1 MVRVLGIETSR
12 QLCSAALFLDGT
24 VHEDTR
30 KMARAHNE
38 HILGLIDGLVAA
50 AGVTPQDLDG
60 IAFGCGPGSFTGVRI
75 AASVA
80 QALALGAGAS
90 VAPVSSTQALAVA
103 AIEQRAVEDGVVV
116 SIRSRR
122 DAFYLASFSIADG
135 EPVVWRPDQLLTAC
149 PDWADFAQGWPLAG
163 DTPPWLPA
171 DAPVL
176 SEVTVGAG
184 LIARLGAR
192 ALAEGRGLDPE
203 LGLPAYVQGD
213 SPWRPVGGE
222 AAARLN

>member
-12 QLCSAALFLDGT
+12 QLCSAALLVDGA
-24 VHEDTR
+24 VREDTR

-38 HILGLIDGLVAA
+38 HILGLVDGLVAA
-50 AGVTPQDLDG
+50 AGVAPQDLDG

-90 VAPVSSTQALAVA
+90 VAPVSSTRALAVA

-135 EPVVWRPDQLLTAC
+135 EPAVQRPDQLLAAC
-149 PDWADFAQGWPLAG
+149 PDWGDFAQGWPLAG
-163 DTPPWLPA
+163 DPPPWLPA
-171 DAPVL
+171 DASVL
-176 SEVTVGAG
+176 CEVTVGAG

-192 ALAEGRGLDPE
+192 AFAEGRGLDPE

-213 SPWRPVGGE
+213 SPWRPADGE

>member
-1 MVRVLGIETSR
+1 
-12 QLCSAALFLDGT
+12 
-24 VHEDTR
+24 
-30 KMARAHNE
+30 MARAHNE
-38 HILGLIDGLVAA
+38 HILGLINGLVVA
-50 AGVTPQDLDG
+50 AGMAPQDLDG

-90 VAPVSSTQALAVA
+90 VAPVSSTLALAVA
-103 AIEQRAVEDGVVV
+103 AIEQLAVADGIVV

-135 EPVVWRPDQLLTAC
+135 QPTVWRRDQLLTAC
-149 PDWADFAQGWPLAG
+149 PASADFANGWPWVG
-163 DTPPWLPA
+163 DQPPWLPA
-171 DAPVL
+171 DAPFL

-192 ALAEGRGLDPE
+192 VLAEGRGLDPE

-213 SPWRPVGGE
+213 SPWRTSERP
-222 AAARLN
+222 N

>member
-1 MVRVLGIETSR
+1 
-12 QLCSAALFLDGT
+12 
-24 VHEDTR
+24 
-30 KMARAHNE
+30 MARAHNE

-50 AGVTPQDLDG
+50 AGVAPRDLDG

-90 VAPVSSTQALAVA
+90 VVPVSSTLALAVA
-103 AIEQRAVEDGVVV
+103 AIEQHPVEDGVVV

-122 DAFYLASFSIADG
+122 DAFYLASFSIVDG
-135 EPVVWRPDQLLTAC
+135 EPAPRYPDQLLTTC

-163 DTPPWLPA
+163 DPPPWLPA
-171 DAPVL
+171 NAPVL
-176 SEVTVGAG
+176 PEVTMGAG

-192 ALAEGRGLDPE
+192 ALTQGGGLDPE

-213 SPWRPVGGE
+213 SPWRMAG
-222 AAARLN
+222 

>member
-1 MVRVLGIETSR
+1 
-12 QLCSAALFLDGT
+12 
-24 VHEDTR
+24 
-30 KMARAHNE
+30 MARAHNE

-50 AGVTPQDLDG
+50 AGVVPQDLDG

-80 QALALGAGAS
+80 QALALGSGAS
-90 VAPVSSTQALAVA
+90 VAPVSSTRALAVA

-163 DTPPWLPA
+163 DPPPWLPA

>member
-12 QLCSAALFLDGT
+12 QLCSAALLVDGA
-24 VHEDTR
+24 VREDTR
-30 KMARAHNE
+30 KMARSHNE

-50 AGVTPQDLDG
+50 AGVTPQELDG
-60 IAFGCGPGSFTGVRI
+60 VAFGCGPGSFTGVRI

-80 QALALGAGAS
+80 QAVALGAGAN
-90 VAPVSSTQALAVA
+90 VAPVSSTLALAVA
-103 AIEQRAVEDGVVV
+103 AVEQLGVEDGVVV
-116 SIRSRR
+116 GIRSRR
-122 DAFYLASFSIADG
+122 DAFYLASFSIDDG
-135 EPVVWRPDQLLTAC
+135 EPVARRPDQLLTAC
-149 PDWADFAQGWPLAG
+149 PDWTDFADGWPLVG
-163 DTPPWLPA
+163 DPPPWLPA

-192 ALAEGRGLDPE
+192 ALAEGRGLDPQ

-213 SPWRPVGGE
+213 SPWRMAG
-222 AAARLN
+222 

>member
-12 QLCSAALFLDGT
+12 QLCSAALLLDGT
-24 VHEDTR
+24 VREDTR

-38 HILGLIDGLVAA
+38 HILGLIDGLFAT
-50 AGVTPQDLDG
+50 AGLTPQELDG
-60 IAFGCGPGSFTGVRI
+60 VAFGCGPGSFTGVRI
-75 AASVA
+75 AAAVA

-90 VAPVSSTQALAVA
+90 VAPVSSTLALAVA
-103 AIEQRAVEDGVVV
+103 AIEQLPVEEGVVV

-122 DAFYLASFSIADG
+122 DAFYLASFRIADG
-135 EPVVWRPDQLLTAC
+135 EPAACRGDQLLTAC
-149 PDWADFAQGWPLAG
+149 PDWADFANGWPLVG
-163 DTPPWLPA
+163 DPPPWLPA
-171 DAPVL
+171 DASVL

-192 ALAEGRGLDPE
+192 ALAEGGGLDPE

-213 SPWRPVGGE
+213 SPW
-222 AAARLN
+222 ATAS

>member
-1 MVRVLGIETSR
+1 
-12 QLCSAALFLDGT
+12 
-24 VHEDTR
+24 
-30 KMARAHNE
+30 MARAHNE
-38 HILGLIDGLVAA
+38 HILGLVDGLVAA
-50 AGVTPQDLDG
+50 AGVAPQDLDG

-90 VAPVSSTQALAVA
+90 VAPVSSTRALAVA

-135 EPVVWRPDQLLTAC
+135 EPAVQRPDQLLAAC
-149 PDWADFAQGWPLAG
+149 PDWGDFAQGWPLAG
-163 DTPPWLPA
+163 DPPPWLPA
-171 DAPVL
+171 DASVL
-176 SEVTVGAG
+176 CEVTVGAG

-192 ALAEGRGLDPE
+192 AFAEGRGLDPE

-213 SPWRPVGGE
+213 SPWRPADGE